1 MIEIWCNNS
10 NKLLHIFQGHGFQKC
25 PLSRPYD
32 SKEKQNPYQLNM
44 LMSIL
49 NNLNNRNKQLQFD
62 SSETT
67 KLVPMSNQ
75 DVSYVEPRKKC
86 KLRKFLLILLLIIG
100 SGLATYVHI
109 YSLSYGWKQI
119 TKVAA
124 LIGENSG
131 KLKNHI
137 QRKLE
142 DYDKLWSGTVC
153 SFTTFTL

>member
-1 MIEIWCNNS
+1 
-10 NKLLHIFQGHGFQKC
+10 
-25 PLSRPYD
+25 
-32 SKEKQNPYQLNM
+32 M

-131 KLKNHI
+131 KLRNHI

-142 DYDKLWSGTVC
+142 DYDKL
-153 SFTTFTL
+153 